1 MNGKFLQFVKALYQG
16 SSCRLKVN
24 DKVSEQF
31 GVNIGLRQGCVLSP
45 LLFSLY
51 INGVMT
57 RLHEEKCE
65 CGGDKIAGPLV
76 ADDTSLVASDVDGLK
91 KSLDVLVER
100 CEGCIGRVV

>member
-1 MNGKFLQFVKALYQG
+1 
-16 SSCRLKVN
+16 
-24 DKVSEQF
+24 
-31 GVNIGLRQGCVLSP
+31 
-45 LLFSLY
+45 
-51 INGVMT
+51 MT